1 MTNHLAS
8 PVKKDCRIR
17 IGLTE
22 MLSEFLDLCSQ
33 SSSES
38 FFLAAPF
45 VDESLIEQIRSRFT
59 REKIRFHIV
68 VGDEALSA
76 RLQARLSRW
85 PAAVVTIHVC
95 PRLHAKV
102 YVCETRRHDFVGLIG
117 SQNPTQAGTTSNVEA
132 GVLVHA
138 RSGSPEWW
146 MLADLRAGLCERS
159 HPCPRGI

>member
-1 MTNHLAS
+1 MTNRLTGR
-8 PVKKDCRIR
+8 VGKDCRIR

-22 MLSEFLDLCSQ
+22 MLSEFLDLCSRI
-33 SSSES
+33 SSES

-45 VDESLIEQIRSRFT
+45 VDENLIEEISSRFE

-76 RLQARLSRW
+76 RLQARLSRL
-85 PAAVVTIHVC
+85 PAPVVSIDVC

-102 YVCETRRHDFVGLIG
+102 YLCETHRHDFVGLIG

-132 GVLVHA
+132 GVLLHA
-138 RSGSPEWW
+138 R
-146 MLADLRAGLCERS
+146 R
-159 HPCPRGI
+159 